1 MSLMEQSAVHAYTAF
16 VFDYLVFFF
25 LPIKCAFIR
34 SESLIKEVLSSENI
48 SCLYSVGS
56 IVDWNYICSTT
67 KLMMLTVGA
76 SYSLNIRRHI
86 TIMNNQRQLSKV
98 SIHDLSSRFKSKR
111 EMHTFLSN
119 DGHAY
124 LPKLESVNFE
134 FMKAVLTG
142 RKEVSI

>member
-1 MSLMEQSAVHAYTAF
+1 MEQSAVHAYTALII
-16 VFDYLVFFF
+16 DYLVLFF
-25 LPIKCAFIR
+25 LPLKCASI
-34 SESLIKEVLSSENI
+34 SAESLIKEVPSSEKI

-56 IVDWNYICSTT
+56 IDDWNYMCSPT
-67 KLMMLTVGA
+67 KLMMLIVGA

-86 TIMNNQRQLSKV
+86 PIMNNQRQLSKV

-124 LPKLESVNFE
+124 LPKL
-134 FMKAVLTG
+134 
-142 RKEVSI
+142 